1 MGKLIRF
8 RPPRIRISAKGVKI
22 VKPSA
27 RVGGKN
33 VGVNVSSKGVSTSAG
48 VRGATYNTRR
58 GCLLSPFTWL
68 GMLFRR
74 R

>member
-1 MGKLIRF
+1 MSKLIRI
-8 RPPRIRISAKGVKI
+8 RMPRLRITTKGVKV

-27 RVGGKN
+27 RVGGRN
-33 VGVNVSSKGVSTSAG
+33 VGINVSSKVASASVG
-48 VRGATYNTRR
+48 TRGATYNTRR

>member
-1 MGKLIRF
+1 M
-8 RPPRIRISAKGVKI
+8 
-22 VKPSA
+22 KPSA